1 MRDAQLPELSNRRR
15 SILYRSGS
23 ISKNGESSK
32 MLRAML
38 EGTGRELYCF
48 ALQREVMLACRMKSS
63 KHGWKE
69 MYDAVV
75 IVVAEVQ

>member
-1 MRDAQLPELSNRRR
+1 
-15 SILYRSGS
+15 
-23 ISKNGESSK
+23 